1 MRGRY
6 ILLVVILLL
15 AAVQVSAKGQASRI
29 ILTGPALEGEKVL
42 TQPLLTSLLSMGSL
56 EDFMTGAITEPADKG
71 EVYYDLER
79 QFKVGPDN
87 YATLDH
93 VRFYPGEGNQPGYV
107 YYLGLE
113 NGWSEYDEEW
123 FYARPEAT
131 EAFRTAFNPNAQPY
145 VVLMPENGHLLMV
158 DPTTLEDVADITL
171 FNFDTQIF
179 DVMDGP
185 DAGTLYINTH
195 DAGFTQH
202 YRVSLSERTVCWS
215 EVVPPAVEQPHGV
228 LWSAG
233 MIAQE
238 LSSKTPG
245 TWLEPIAENDQT
257 VLLYHPLGRYHNY
270 DYGAEDRGEIPGGIL
285 VYSHNGRQRDHWQAD
300 KGFAQV
306 VAGDGVLYA
315 LEAPR
320 GEDRV
325 ELYVLDSANGEILNS
340 RSLGEGRWNIGYS
353 VLDLSKIQARTR
365 LASPDRCQY
374 HAWEIP
380 QVWRM
385 PQTLVAS
392 S

>member
-6 ILLVVILLL
+6 VVLVVILLL
-15 AAVQVSAKGQASRI
+15 VTALHVNAKGQANRI
-29 ILTGPALEGEKVL
+29 VLTGPAVDGEMVL
-42 TQPLLTSLLSMGSL
+42 TQPLLTSALSMGSL
-56 EDFMTGAITEPADKG
+56 EDFITGPIKEPADKG

-79 QFKVGPDN
+79 QFEVNGSH
-87 YATLDH
+87 ATIDR
-93 VRFYPGEGNQPGYV
+93 VRFYPGEPGYV

-113 NGWSEYDEEW
+113 NGWTEYDKEW
-123 FYARPEAT
+123 FYAKPEASV
-131 EAFRTAFNPNAQPY
+131 AFKTAFDPNAQPY
-145 VVLMPENGHLLMV
+145 LVLMPDNGHLLMA
-158 DPTTLEDVADITL
+158 DPTSLEDVADIAL

-185 DAGTLYINTH
+185 DTGTLYINTH

-202 YRVSLSERTVCWS
+202 YRVSLTDKTVCWA
-215 EVVPPAVEQPHGV
+215 EVVPPAVQQPDGM

-285 VYSHNGRQRDHWQAD
+285 AYSHNNQQRDHWQSD

-306 VAGDGVLYA
+306 ISGDGVLYA
-315 LEAPR
+315 IEAPR

-325 ELYVLDSANGEILNS
+325 ELYVLDSSNGEILNS
-340 RSLGEGRWNIGYS
+340 RTLGNGHWNIGYS
-353 VLDLSKIQARTR
+353 VLDLSRVQARTR
-365 LASPDRCQY
+365 LAFPDRCQY
-374 HAWEIP
+374 STWEIP